1 MYSIL
6 LLIFIPFLPRGYL
19 HLTTRSMSSANIS
32 PQRLWSLMNPFVT
45 PVTLH
50 VPHIL
55 LTSSCSSTVSLGDP
69 SHACSRSTKFN
80 CSWASTLKHH
90 IYRALSMKPY
100 YCCFWSATFSHGFV
114 LRPTTL
120 NFKGFY
126 QPIFFLPWF
135 HFSPNVYISFR
146 TTSLCSDMWTLF
158 YILECNLLPRHASIV
173 KKRSLE

>member
-126 QPIFFLPWF
+126 QPIFFYHGFTF
-135 HFSPNVYISFR
+135 HLMC
-146 TTSLCSDMWTLF
+146 TSVSEPQACAQICGLCST
-158 YILECNLLPRHASIV
+158 Y
-173 KKRSLE
+173 